1 MKMKHLTL
9 FVVLFSTLSITGCNS
24 EQTKKPKISE
34 DGWAVDFFDDFDTFN
49 TDNWQD
55 QRI

>member
-1 MKMKHLTL
+1 MKHLTL